1 MEVIQVFDRPAS
13 RAFYSVAG
21 RLLFIE
27 SINLELCNRLEQL
40 FAGWQ
45 LTSVSLP
52 QRQPD
57 VRINFICDES
67 LPEIPRRLNHFEIA
81 EGGKCYTDGED
92 FCLLLGNSLVHLEH
106 GHPVTVRVWLK
117 ELPASGDP
125 LLARLGSFA
134 VCAGLR
140 RYGLFD
146 LHSAGVVEPESGKG
160 VVIVGPSG
168 SGKSTLALQ
177 LVRSGWPYLSDD
189 ELLLNLSEGQVETRG
204 FRSFFAVSGGKD
216 EPFKHCF
223 EPEAVWGSQRREKAL
238 PRFLLFTTL
247 HGNEKSHLKRLTQ
260 AETMTRLI
268 RACPWA
274 TYDTSIAGANLEL
287 LSALARQAAGF
298 DLNAGHDLLEH
309 DLAAELFLS
318 ALFSS

>member
-27 SINLELCNRLEQL
+27 SLNLELCKLLEQL

-45 LTSVSLP
+45 LTSVSFP
-52 QRQPD
+52 QRPPD
-57 VRINFICDES
+57 VRINFICDET
-67 LPEIPRRLNHFEIA
+67 LPEIPRRLNYFEIA
-81 EGGKCYTDGED
+81 EGGKCYPDGAG
-92 FCLLLGNSLVHLEH
+92 FYLSLGNSLVHLEN
-106 GHPVTVRVWLK
+106 GNPVTVSVWLK
-117 ELPASGDP
+117 ELPAAGDP
-125 LLARLGSFA
+125 LLARVGSFA

-146 LHSAGVVEPESGKG
+146 LHSAGLVEPESGKG

-189 ELLLNLSEGQVETRG
+189 ELLLSLADGLVEARG
-204 FRSFFAVSGGKD
+204 FRSFFAVSAGKQ
-216 EPFKHCF
+216 EPLKHCF
-223 EPEAVWGSQRREKAL
+223 EPETVFGSQRRETML
-238 PRFLLFTTL
+238 PRVLLFI
-247 HGNEKSHLKRLTQ
+247 RLTGEHDSHFNKLTQ
-260 AETMTRLI
+260 SETMTRLI

-287 LSALARQAAGF
+287 LSTLARQATGF
-298 DLNAGHDLLEH
+298 DLAAGRDLLES
-309 DLAAELFLS
+309 DFARLFF
-318 ALFSS
+318 AVFCG